1 LPIANCELIALCLS
15 IGNRQSPVEG
25 GEMEALWQDLRYGF
39 RTLTKNP
46 GFSFIAVVSLA
57 LGIGAN
63 TAIFSLVNAVLLK
76 PLPFTEPER
85 LVMVWEDASAIG
97 FPRGDVAPANYG
109 DWKAQNQVFDDMAAL
124 NWKNFNLTGDGEP
137 ERILAHG
144 VTANFFPLL
153 GIQPVIGRN
162 FSVEEDKPGGVK
174 VAILSYGLW
183 QGRYG
188 GDPATIGRDV
198 LLNGEKYAVVGV
210 MQPGFQ
216 FLQGDIGVWVPVA
229 LNQQQLTDRDNHYLT
244 IVARKKPGVSVEQA
258 QTDILTITQRIARDY
273 PDDAANLKSAVVS
286 MREQLAGKVR
296 RPLIVLLVAVGFVLL
311 IACANIAGLLLSRA
325 AARRKEIAV
334 RTALGASRM
343 RIIRQ
348 LLTESTLLAGVGGAL
363 GLLVAV
369 WSFSLLKQL
378 IPAEMV
384 LSTGLKIDLPVL
396 GYAMGVSLITGIVFG
411 LAPALQSSKIDLN
424 HALKQGGG
432 RTTSGAA
439 GHKLR
444 SAFVVAE
451 VALALVLLIG
461 AGLMIQTV
469 SNLRGQYSIFQP
481 EKLLTLRTTLP
492 DNKYRDLSEY
502 VTKEHARRVAF
513 YDQVLERVSALPGVV
528 SAGYTT
534 SAPLAWKGGAN
545 GFTIEGRQPEPG
557 FVTNAIHRQISAAY
571 FQTMGISLRAGRY
584 FDDRDGQQ
592 SLPVAIVNEAMA
604 QYWPNEDPLGKRFKL
619 GVPNA
624 PWVTIVGIVADVRQM
639 GMDVPVKAEMYLP
652 YRQISSHPWYGP
664 RDLVVRTARDPMNMV
679 SAVREVIRT
688 VDPDQPVSNIATMEE
703 LLTKETGSRRLGMI
717 LLSGYA
723 GLALLL
729 ASLGIYGV
737 LSYLVV
743 QQTPEIGVRLALGA
757 APRDVLGLVLK
768 KGAVLIAS
776 GVGIGG
782 IVAFALTR
790 LMASLLFGVSATDP
804 VIFLGIS
811 LLLTGVALAA
821 CFVPARRATK
831 IDPMVAL
838 RYE

>member
-1 LPIANCELIALCLS
+1 
-15 IGNRQSPVEG
+15 
-25 GEMEALWQDLRYGF
+25 METLWQDFRYGF
-39 RTLTKNP
+39 RTLKKNP

-76 PLPFTEPER
+76 PLPFMEPER

-97 FPRGDVAPANYG
+97 FPRDDVAPANYV
-109 DWKAQNQVFDDMAAL
+109 DWKAQNQAFEDMAAL

-144 VTANFFPLL
+144 VTANFFSLL

-162 FSVEEDKPGGVK
+162 FSAEEDKPGTAK

-188 GDPATIGRDV
+188 GDQAIVGRDI
-198 LLNGEKYAVVGV
+198 LLNGEKHAVVGV
-210 MQPGFQ
+210 MPAGFQ
-216 FLQGDIGVWVPVA
+216 FLQGDIGVWVPIA
-229 LNQQQLTDRDNHYLT
+229 LNQQQLADRDNHYLT
-244 IVARKKPGVSVEQA
+244 IVARTKPVSFEQA
-258 QTDILTITQRIARDY
+258 QTDILSITQRIAHDY
-273 PDDAANLKSAVVS
+273 PDDAENLKAAVVS

-296 RPLIVLLVAVGFVLL
+296 QPLIVLLVAVGFVLL

-334 RTALGASRM
+334 RTALGASRA

-348 LLTESTLLAGVGGAL
+348 LLTESILLAGVGGAL

-369 WSFSLLKQL
+369 WSFTLLRQL
-378 IPAEMV
+378 IPDGMV
-384 LSTGLKIDLPVL
+384 HSTDLRIDLPVL
-396 GYAMGVSLITGIVFG
+396 GYAMAVSLLTGIVFG
-411 LAPALQSSKIDLN
+411 LAPALQASKIDLN
-424 HALKQGGG
+424 QALKQGGG
-432 RTTSGAA
+432 RTSSGAA
-439 GHKLR
+439 AHKLR

-461 AGLMIQTV
+461 VGLMIQTV
-469 SNLRGQYSIFQP
+469 FNLRGQYAVFQP

-492 DNKYRDLSEY
+492 DNKYRDLREY
-502 VTKEHARRVAF
+502 VTKEHPRRIAF

-534 SAPLAWKGGAN
+534 SVPLVWKGGAN

-557 FVTNAIHRQISAAY
+557 VVTNAIHRQVSAAY
-571 FQTMGISLRAGRY
+571 FQTMSISLRDGRY
-584 FDDRDGQQ
+584 FDDRDSEQ
-592 SLPVAIVNEAMA
+592 SLPVAIVNESMA
-604 QYWPNEDPLGKRFKL
+604 RSYWPNEDAVGKRFKL

-624 PWVTIVGIVADVRQM
+624 PWLTIVGIVADVRQM

-664 RDLVVRTARDPMNMV
+664 RDLVVRTARDPMNLV
-679 SAVREVIRT
+679 SGVREVIRT

-703 LLTKETGSRRLGMI
+703 VLTRETGSRRLGMI

-757 APRDVLGLVLK
+757 LPRDILGLVLK
-768 KGAVLIAS
+768 KGAVLVLG
-776 GVGIGG
+776 GVVIGG
-782 IVAFALTR
+782 IAAFALTR

-804 VIFLGIS
+804 ITFFGIS

-831 IDPMVAL
+831 VDPMVAL

>member
-1 LPIANCELIALCLS
+1 MADF
-15 IGNRQSPVEG
+15 
-25 GEMEALWQDLRYGF
+25 METLWQDLRYGF

-63 TAIFSLVNAVLLK
+63 TAIFSVVNAVLLK
-76 PLPFTEPER
+76 PLPFMEPER

-97 FPRGDVAPANYG
+97 FPRSDVAPANYV
-109 DWKAQNQVFDDMAAL
+109 DWKAQNHTFEDVAAL

-137 ERILAHG
+137 ERILSHG

-153 GIQPVIGRN
+153 GIQPVTGRN
-162 FSVEEDKPGGVK
+162 FSVEEDQPGADK

-188 GDPATIGRDV
+188 GDPAIVGRDV
-198 LLNGEKYAVVGV
+198 LLNDEKYAVVGV
-210 MQPGFQ
+210 MPAGFQ

-229 LNQQQLTDRDNHYLT
+229 LTQYQLADRDNHYLT
-244 IVARKKPGVSVEQA
+244 IVARTKPGVSIERA
-258 QTDILTITQRIARDY
+258 QTDISTITQRIARDY

-296 RPLIVLLVAVGFVLL
+296 RPLIMLLVAVGFVLL
-311 IACANIAGLLLSRA
+311 IACANVAGLLLSRA

-334 RTALGASRM
+334 RTALGASRV

-348 LLTESTLLAGVGGAL
+348 LLTESTLLAGLGGAF
-363 GLLVAV
+363 GLVVAV
-369 WSFSLLKQL
+369 GSFTLLKQL
-378 IPAEMV
+378 IPSEMV
-384 LSTGLKIDLPVL
+384 LSAGLNIDLPVL
-396 GYAMGVSLITGIVFG
+396 GYAMGVSLLTGIVFG
-411 LAPALQSSKIDLN
+411 LAPALQASKIDLN
-424 HALKQGGG
+424 QALKQGGG
-432 RTTSGAA
+432 RTSFSAS

-461 AGLMIQTV
+461 AGLMIRTV

-481 EKLLTLRTTLP
+481 EKLLTLRTILP
-492 DNKYRDLSEY
+492 DNKFSDMRAY
-502 VTKEHARRVAF
+502 VTNEHARRIAF
-513 YDQVLERVSALPGVV
+513 YDQVLEQVSALPGVV

-534 SAPLAWKGGAN
+534 SVPLAWKGGAN

-557 FVTNAIHRQISAAY
+557 LVTNAIHRQVSATY

-584 FDDRDGQQ
+584 LDDRDGQQ
-592 SLPVAIVNEAMA
+592 SLPVAIVNESMA
-604 QYWPNEDPLGKRFKL
+604 RAYWANEDAVGKRFKL

-664 RDLVVRTARDPMNMV
+664 RDLVVRTARDPMSLV

-688 VDPDQPVSNIATMEE
+688 VAPDQPVSNIATMEE
-703 LLTKETGSRRLGMI
+703 LLTRETGSRRLGMI
-717 LLSGYA
+717 LLSAYA

-737 LSYLVV
+737 LSYLVA

-757 APRDVLGLVLK
+757 LQRDIFGLVLK
-768 KGAVLIAS
+768 KGAGLVLG
-776 GVGIGG
+776 GVTIGG
-782 IVAFALTR
+782 IAAFALTR

-804 VIFLGIS
+804 VTFLGIS

-831 IDPMVAL
+831 VDPMVAL

>member
-1 LPIANCELIALCLS
+1 
-15 IGNRQSPVEG
+15 
-25 GEMEALWQDLRYGF
+25 METLWQDLRYGF
-39 RTLTKNP
+39 RTLARNP
-46 GFSFIAVVSLA
+46 GFSVIAVVSLA

-63 TAIFSLVNAVLLK
+63 TAIFSVVNAVLLK

-109 DWKAQNQVFDDMAAL
+109 DWKSQNQAFDDMAAL

-144 VTANFFPLL
+144 VTTNFFPLL

-162 FSVEEDKPGGVK
+162 FSVEEDKPGAAK

-188 GDPATIGRDV
+188 GDPAIAGRDV
-198 LLNGEKYAVVGV
+198 LLNGEKYVVVGV
-210 MQPGFQ
+210 MPAGFQ

-229 LNQQQLTDRDNHYLT
+229 LSRQQLADRDNHYLT
-244 IVARKKPGVSVEQA
+244 IVARTKPGVSVEQA
-258 QTDILTITQRIARDY
+258 HTDILTITQRIARDY
-273 PDDAANLKSAVVS
+273 PGDAENLKSAVVS
-286 MREQLAGKVR
+286 MREQLAGTVR
-296 RPLIVLLVAVGFVLL
+296 RPLILLLVAVGFVLL

-369 WSFSLLKQL
+369 WSFTLLKQL
-378 IPAEMV
+378 IPAGMV
-384 LSTGLKIDLPVL
+384 LSSGLKIDLPVL
-396 GYAMGVSLITGIVFG
+396 GYALGVSLLTGIVFG
-411 LAPALQSSKIDLN
+411 LAPALQASKIDLN
-424 HALKQGGG
+424 QALKQGGG
-432 RTTSGAA
+432 RTSFSVA

-444 SAFVVAE
+444 GAFVVAE

-469 SNLRGQYSIFQP
+469 SNLRGQYSIFQS
-481 EKLLTLRTTLP
+481 ERLLTLRTTLP
-492 DNKYRDLSEY
+492 DNKYSDLSEY
-502 VTKEHARRVAF
+502 VTNEHARRVAF

-534 SAPLAWKGGAN
+534 SVPLTWKGGAN

-557 FVTNAIHRQISAAY
+557 LVTNAIHRQISAAY
-571 FQTMGISLRAGRY
+571 FQTMGIVLREGRY
-584 FDDRDGQQ
+584 FDDRDSKQ

-604 QYWPNEDPLGKRFKL
+604 RYWPNEDPLGKRFKL
-619 GVPNA
+619 GVPDA
-624 PWVTIVGIVADVRQM
+624 PWLTIVGIVADVRQM

-664 RDLVVRTARDPMNMV
+664 RDLVVRTARDPMNLV
-679 SAVREVIRT
+679 SAVREVIRA
-688 VDPDQPVSNIATMEE
+688 VDPDQPVSNVATMED

-717 LLSGYA
+717 LLSAYA

-729 ASLGIYGV
+729 ASLGVYGV

-757 APRDVLGLVLK
+757 LQRDILGLVLK
-768 KGAVLIAS
+768 KGAVLVLS
-776 GVGIGG
+776 GVAIGG
-782 IVAFALTR
+782 IAAFALTR

-804 VIFLGIS
+804 VTFLGIS

-831 IDPMVAL
+831 VDPMVAL

>member
-1 LPIANCELIALCLS
+1 
-15 IGNRQSPVEG
+15 
-25 GEMEALWQDLRYGF
+25 METLWQDLRYGF

-63 TAIFSLVNAVLLK
+63 TAIFSVVNAVLLK
-76 PLPFTEPER
+76 PLPFMEPER

-97 FPRGDVAPANYG
+97 FPRSDVAPANYV
-109 DWKAQNQVFDDMAAL
+109 DWKAQNQTFEDVAAL

-137 ERILAHG
+137 ERILSHG

-153 GIQPVIGRN
+153 GIQPVTGRN
-162 FSVEEDKPGGVK
+162 FSVEEDKPGADK

-188 GDPATIGRDV
+188 GDRAIVGRDV
-198 LLNGEKYAVVGV
+198 LLNDEKYAVVGV
-210 MQPGFQ
+210 MPAGFQ

-229 LNQQQLTDRDNHYLT
+229 LTQYQLADRDNHYLT
-244 IVARKKPGVSVEQA
+244 IVARTKAGVSIEQA
-258 QTDILTITQRIARDY
+258 QTDISTISQRIARDY

-296 RPLIVLLVAVGFVLL
+296 RPLIMLLVAVGFVLL

-334 RTALGASRM
+334 RTALGASRV

-348 LLTESTLLAGVGGAL
+348 LLTESTLLAGLGGAL

-369 WSFSLLKQL
+369 LSFTLLKQL

-384 LSTGLKIDLPVL
+384 LSAGLNIDLPVL
-396 GYAMGVSLITGIVFG
+396 GYAMGVSLLTGIGFG
-411 LAPALQSSKIDLN
+411 LAPALQASKIDLN
-424 HALKQGGG
+424 QALKQGGG
-432 RTTSGAA
+432 RTSFSAS

-461 AGLMIQTV
+461 AGLMIRTV

-481 EKLLTLRTTLP
+481 EKLLTLRTILP
-492 DNKYRDLSEY
+492 DNKYSDMRAY
-502 VTKEHARRVAF
+502 VTNEHARRIAF
-513 YDQVLERVSALPGVV
+513 YDQVLEQVSALPGVI

-534 SAPLAWKGGAN
+534 SVPLAWKGGAN

-557 FVTNAIHRQISAAY
+557 LVTNAIHRQVSAAY

-584 FDDRDGQQ
+584 LDDRDGQQ
-592 SLPVAIVNEAMA
+592 SLPVAIVNESMA
-604 QYWPNEDPLGKRFKL
+604 RAYWANEDAVGRRFKL

-664 RDLVVRTARDPMNMV
+664 RDLVVRTARDPMSLV

-688 VDPDQPVSNIATMEE
+688 VAPDQPVSNIATMEE
-703 LLTKETGSRRLGMI
+703 LLTRETGSRRLGMI
-717 LLSGYA
+717 LLSAYA

-737 LSYLVV
+737 LSYLVA

-757 APRDVLGLVLK
+757 LQRDIFGLVLK
-768 KGAVLIAS
+768 RGAGLVLG
-776 GVGIGG
+776 GVAIGG
-782 IVAFALTR
+782 LAAFALTR

-804 VIFLGIS
+804 VTFLGIS

-831 IDPMVAL
+831 VDPMVAL